1 MIKRTK
7 NEQGSH
13 LKHLWIL
20 LVLMAAGLVA
30 CGREAAPKTWLET
43 FDDAETWRLGSDAAA
58 ELEIN
63 EGRLHINI
71 LQPGQVAWAVA
82 ERTFADFKLQV
93 DATQLAGPLDNE
105 YGVLLRMDGDSHF
118 YAFSVSGDG
127 YVRAS
132 RYDDGRWEVLGPD
145 WVAHEA
151 VNQGAATN
159 TLTVEARGAELTF
172 WVNDEQV
179 LQVADDALA
188 RGEIGLYAGAFN
200 ESGVNIAFD
209 DLVIEP
215 LP

>member
-1 MIKRTK
+1 
-7 NEQGSH
+7 
-13 LKHLWIL
+13 
-20 LVLMAAGLVA
+20 
-30 CGREAAPKTWLET
+30 
-43 FDDAETWRLGSDAAA
+43 
-58 ELEIN
+58 
-63 EGRLHINI
+63 
-71 LQPGQVAWAVA
+71 
-82 ERTFADFKLQV
+82 
-93 DATQLAGPLDNE
+93 
-105 YGVLLRMDGDSHF
+105 MDGDSHF

-179 LQVADDALA
+179 LQVTDDALA